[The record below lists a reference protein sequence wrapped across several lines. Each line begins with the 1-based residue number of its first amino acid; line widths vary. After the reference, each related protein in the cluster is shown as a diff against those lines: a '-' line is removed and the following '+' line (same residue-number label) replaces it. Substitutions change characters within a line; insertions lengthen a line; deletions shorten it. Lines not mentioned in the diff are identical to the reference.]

1 MPEQNRQ
8 AEGPSPSLRI
18 ARGEDRPLSGVATEL
33 GFTQEFSSR
42 VPEETK
48 DVRSALDWLD
58 NARPSGQNHWP
69 ALTLALVAQIEMLAS
84 QEGVDRYVN
93 IFESNP
99 PEQAQAA
106 GRAINTLNFRSN
118 HGDSIK
124 LRPLYNK
131 AMQTIRHTML
141 RAHPSNPGH
150 ATQSWP
156 AYSPLITKIAA
167 MTPAER
173 RGFVDE
179 VWELGVLDKPT
190 RSLARVAE
198 RTARPFELVLR
209 ELPTSVPR
217 IRGGAILQGL
227 SFGYLRADSPNLILE
242 SHNVNTGSS
251 RAGMLGDVDGFRG
264 REPEL
269 AAEVKD
275 LELTMVNVEVQLGD
289 FLEDIVEAPNVTA
302 IVFCLSASA
311 EARDFIESRG
321 VTVLDKEELARRV
334 AVWDVPKQHEALRGA
349 EYYLGRI
356 QKDDSAVDYLRDWL
370 AGKGIQGLLGVAAP
384 LEDNTTEED
393 PAS

>member
-1 MPEQNRQ
+1 MPEQRQ
-8 AEGPSPSLRI
+8 TPTDPSPSVRL
-18 ARGEDRPLSGVATEL
+18 ARGESRPLSDVASEL
-33 GFTQEFSSR
+33 GFAQEFVSR
-42 VPEETK
+42 VPVETIE
-48 DVRSALDWLD
+48 VRSALDWLA
-58 NARPSGQNHWP
+58 NERPSGQNHWP
-69 ALTLALVAQIEMLAS
+69 ALTLAFVAQVERLAS
-84 QEGVDRYVN
+84 LEQVDRFED

-99 PEQAQAA
+99 PERARAA
-106 GRAINTLNFRSN
+106 GRAINTLNFTSD
-118 HGDSIK
+118 HGDSTK

-131 AMQTIRHTML
+131 ALQIIRHTML

-156 AYSPLITKIAA
+156 AYRPLVTAIAA

-173 RGFVDE
+173 RSFADE
-179 VWELGVLDKPT
+179 VWELGVLDQPT
-190 RSLARVAE
+190 RSLARVTE
-198 RTARPFELVLR
+198 RTARPFELVLKDM
-209 ELPTSVPR
+209 PTSVPR
-217 IRGGAILQGL
+217 VRGGAILQGL

-275 LELTMVNVEVQLGD
+275 LELTGANVEVQLGD

-302 IVFCLSASA
+302 IVFCVSASD

-321 VTVLDKEELARRV
+321 VTVLDKNDLARRV

-356 QKDDSAVDYLRDWL
+356 QKDDNAVDYLRDWL
-370 AGKGIQGLLGVAAP
+370 AGRGVDGVLGVAASP
-384 LEDNTTEED
+384 GDDL
-393 PAS
+393 PSSQHAS